1 MAGDPKPGLARG
13 LRGFLSAGLATV
25 QTRLELLSVEI
36 QEEKLRVAAFLF
48 NLVLATL
55 FIGFG
60 VIALA
65 VFITVAL
72 WDSHRLLALGITT
85 AVLLGAGL
93 FTASTASRLAREG
106 SRLFAASLA
115 ELARDRD
122 ELDKLEGQRP
132 S

>member
-1 MAGDPKPGLARG
+1 MADDAKPGMARG
-13 LRGFLSAGLATV
+13 LRGFLSAGLAAA
-25 QTRLELLSVEI
+25 QTRIELLAVEV

-48 NLVLATL
+48 NSVLSAL

-60 VIALA
+60 VIAL
-65 VFITVAL
+65 VVLVTVAL
-72 WDSHRLLALGITT
+72 WDSYRLLALGVGT

-93 FTASTASRLAREG
+93 VTASTAARLAREG

-122 ELDKLEGQRP
+122 ELQHRP
-132 S
+132 